1 VNPKVTADNAWAWY
15 DTKFKNNP
23 MDTETMSLLQ
33 TVCAAGGARA
43 AFNGDANARLEHLV
57 EEGLLDVAT
66 LNSHRSFY
74 RPTKKGVT
82 MAQSLTLAEA
92 ASFASVG

>member
-1 VNPKVTADNAWAWY
+1 
-15 DTKFKNNP
+15 
-23 MDTETMSLLQ
+23 MDTETKSLLQ

-43 AFNGDANARLEHLV
+43 AFNGDANARLEQLV
-57 EEGLLDVAT
+57 EEGLLDVASP
-66 LNSHRSFY
+66 LNAHRSFY

>member
-1 VNPKVTADNAWAWY
+1 
-15 DTKFKNNP
+15 
-23 MDTETMSLLQ
+23 MDKETMSVLQ

-43 AFNGDANARLEHLV
+43 GFNGDANARLEQLV

-66 LNSHRSFY
+66 ALHARRTFY

-82 MAQSLTLAEA
+82 MVQTLKA
-92 ASFASVG
+92 ARFQTAG

>member
-1 VNPKVTADNAWAWY
+1 MDN
-15 DTKFKNNP
+15 
-23 MDTETMSLLQ
+23 ETLNLLQ

-43 AFNGDANARLEHLV
+43 SFNGDANARLEQLV

-66 LNSHRSFY
+66 APHAHRSLY

-82 MAQSLTLAEA
+82 MVQRLNVTEA
-92 ASFASVG
+92 SGLPKEKVSA

>member
-1 VNPKVTADNAWAWY
+1 MDN
-15 DTKFKNNP
+15 
-23 MDTETMSLLQ
+23 ETLNLLQ

-43 AFNGDANARLEHLV
+43 SFNGDANARLEQLV

-66 LNSHRSFY
+66 APHAHRSLY

-82 MAQSLTLAEA
+82 MVQRLNVTEA
-92 ASFASVG
+92 SGLPKVEKASA

>member
-1 VNPKVTADNAWAWY
+1 
-15 DTKFKNNP
+15 

-43 AFNGDANARLEHLV
+43 GFNGESNARLEQLV
-57 EEGLLDVAT
+57 DEGLLDVANP
-66 LNSHRSFY
+66 LNAHRSFY

-82 MAQSLTLAEA
+82 MVKTLQVSEA
-92 ASFASVG
+92 ARFQTAG